1 MVNTLWTWITGLI
14 TEFSKLGTYLTWQV
28 PYINM
33 SLLGIL
39 SVGGIIAILGF
50 LVVRLVIGG

>member
-1 MVNTLWTWITGLI
+1 MVNTLWSWLSGLI
-14 TEFSKLGTYLTWQV
+14 TEFSKLGSYLTWQV

-39 SVGGIIAILGF
+39 SVTGLIIIIGF
-50 LVVRLVIGG
+50 VAVRLVIGG